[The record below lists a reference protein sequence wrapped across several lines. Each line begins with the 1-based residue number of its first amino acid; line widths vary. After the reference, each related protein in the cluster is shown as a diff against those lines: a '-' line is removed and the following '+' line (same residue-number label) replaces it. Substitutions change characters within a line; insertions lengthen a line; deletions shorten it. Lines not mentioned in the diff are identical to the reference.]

1 MMSRSADAEG
11 GVEARRATGDGH
23 AGSSADIVARLRRPG
38 PMVGVELRPPRL
50 GLDAP
55 RGMDVWIDMYHAVRR
70 LARNGIFVLLTDDA
84 AGDPEEESVAHL
96 ATNLGSGA
104 DLETVVPFL
113 TCKHPLEYCRLFARR
128 AAGLGVAGVAVV
140 GGDHSVGPGR
150 CVPHGK
156 DLRAILRREQPGFPL
171 GGWANPHRDPVEQA
185 RFVADD
191 DFSADFVLTQIVS
204 HHSIGR
210 VEMFRAELERLGVD
224 IPVVYGVF
232 LYRSAN
238 SRDARVPQP
247 LLSGSGPR
255 DHGGIRGRDD
265 GRRDLCAVDPPSQ
278 GGRSREGLCEQPA
291 GRRGGGA
298 VGEGG
303 GGVAIHPPAKLRPAS
318 ACWNTI
324 LLCRRH
330 HRLVH

>member
-1 MMSRSADAEG
+1 MET
-11 GVEARRATGDGH
+11 RRTTGDGY
-23 AGSSADIVARLRRPG
+23 AAPAIDIVARLRQPG

-50 GLDAP
+50 GLNAS
-55 RGMDVWIDMYHAVRR
+55 RGMDVWIDMYHAVRH
-70 LARNGIFVLLTDDA
+70 LARSGTFVLLTDDA
-84 AGDPEEESVAHL
+84 AGDPEEESLAHL
-96 ATNLGSGA
+96 AANLGGAA

-128 AAGLGVAGVAVV
+128 AAGLGVAGIAVV

-156 DLRAILRREQPGFPL
+156 DLRAILRRAQPGFPL

-204 HHSIGR
+204 HHSLGR
-210 VEMFRAELERLGVD
+210 VESFRAELERLGVD

-238 SRDARVPQP
+238 SRTLGYLNRFFPVPARAITAEFAAGT
-247 LLSGSGPR
+247 SANEICARS
-255 DHGGIRGRDD
+255 IRR
-265 GRRDLCAVDPPSQ
+265 L
-278 GGRSREGLCEQPA
+278 REA
-291 GRRGGGA
+291 GAEKVYVSNLRGGEVVVRLGRLA
-298 VGEGG
+298 GG
-303 GGVAIHPPAKLRPAS
+303 
-318 ACWNTI
+318 
-324 LLCRRH
+324 
-330 HRLVH
+330 